1 MAVYKPRRLRNE
13 TEPEQVREPSLYR
26 SLCTSLLSTLL
37 SLVMLVG
44 TTFAWFT
51 ESITTGVYTITAG
64 NLSTVTSYCTD
75 LTNLNWQLLNPGNND
90 LFGGTTF
97 SKSNAT
103 RTAYLKLENE
113 SPNPVKYLI
122 SFVYNSET
130 AGTLK
135 KSDGTTAA
143 NQNLSE
149 LMSFAYT
156 VTSDATPTFTGT
168 ANKSLTLSE
177 SATSPFS
184 IIVEGN
190 KTVYVK
196 LELTLGSYEGEWTG
210 TPPSIDLKLELVIT
224 QPDGD
229 GKLEENNTASQ
240 TLQTET
246 PVTVGE
252 AATSEGA
259 NLTVGVTIEN
269 APETPA
275 PAGEPADKPVGEGF
289 YPARRFTESP
299 DRPSVGADDPVRP
312 KTPRQRCLFP
322 KRGRAA
328 ALPPLRRFCR
338 YSSVLTLSFPALP
351 AYG

>member
-1 MAVYKPRRLRNE
+1 MAIYKPRRLRNE

-75 LTNLNWQLLNPGNND
+75 LTKLNWQLLNPGNNN

-103 RTAYLKLENE
+103 QTAYLKLENE
-113 SPNPVKYLI
+113 SSSPVKYLI

-130 AGTLK
+130 AGTLE
-135 KSDGTTAA
+135 KSDGTTET
-143 NQNLSE
+143 NQKLSD

-156 VTSDATPTFTGT
+156 VASDATPTFTGT

-196 LELTLGSYEGEWTG
+196 LDLTLGSYEGTWRDE
-210 TPPSIDLKLELVIT
+210 PKIDLRLKLVIT

-252 AATSEGA
+252 AETSEGA

-269 APETPA
+269 ALESS
-275 PAGEPADKPVGEGF
+275 PAGEPAVESAVEPITEPSTETATA
-289 YPARRFTESP
+289 PAAETSSAETAQELSSAPETTE
-299 DRPSVGADDPVRP
+299 
-312 KTPRQRCLFP
+312 
-322 KRGRAA
+322 
-328 ALPPLRRFCR
+328 
-338 YSSVLTLSFPALP
+338 
-351 AYG
+351 

>member
-75 LTNLNWQLLNPGNND
+75 LTTLNPNWQLLNESNIN
-90 LFGGTTF
+90 LFGTMTF
-97 SKSNAT
+97 SNPNT
-103 RTAYLKLENE
+103 PQTAYLMLENK
-113 SPNPVKYLI
+113 SSNSVKYLI
-122 SFVYNSET
+122 SFLCSNEK
-130 AGTLK
+130 AGTLEN
-135 KSDGTTAA
+135 SNSTNTTSEGK
-143 NQNLSE
+143 LSE

-156 VTSDATPTFTGT
+156 VSNDTVFNEPENGT
-168 ANKSLTLSE
+168 VTLGDSE
-177 SATSPFS
+177 ASPFS
-184 IIVEGN
+184 VIVEGN

-196 LELTLGSYEGEWTG
+196 LELTLGSYEGEWTIN
-210 TPPSIDLKLELVIT
+210 PEIDLQLKLVIT
-224 QPDGD
+224 QPDNND
-229 GKLEENNTASQ
+229 SEENNIASQ
-240 TLQTET
+240 ALQAET

-269 APETPA
+269 ALETPA
-275 PAGEPADKPVGEGF
+275 AGEAAGEPAGKTVVEPITEPSTETATA
-289 YPARRFTESP
+289 PAAETSSAETAQELSSAPEATE
-299 DRPSVGADDPVRP
+299 
-312 KTPRQRCLFP
+312 
-322 KRGRAA
+322 
-328 ALPPLRRFCR
+328 
-338 YSSVLTLSFPALP
+338 
-351 AYG
+351 

>member
-64 NLSTVTSYCTD
+64 KLSTVTSYCTD
-75 LTNLNWQLLNPGNND
+75 LTTSTPNWQPLNKSNTT
-90 LFGGTTF
+90 LFGGMTF
-97 SKSNAT
+97 SNT
-103 RTAYLKLENE
+103 NNTQTAYLRLENE

-130 AGTLK
+130 AGTLER
-135 KSDGTTAA
+135 SDGTEVPD
-143 NQNLSE
+143 QKLSD

-156 VTSDATPTFTGT
+156 VASDATAEGGVPSFDNGTGG
-168 ANKSLTLSE
+168 NIPLGNSKD
-177 SATSPFS
+177 SPFS
-184 IIVEGN
+184 VIVAGN

-196 LELTLGSYEGEWTG
+196 LDLILDNYEGTWTVE
-210 TPPSIDLKLELVIT
+210 PKIDLRLKLVIT
-224 QPDGD
+224 QPDNND
-229 GKLEENNTASQ
+229 LEENNIASQ
-240 TLQTET
+240 ALQAET

-269 APETPA
+269 ALEIPSTADEAVTE
-275 PAGEPADKPVGEGF
+275 PAGETVVEPVVEPAAEPSTETATA
-289 YPARRFTESP
+289 PAAETSSAETAQELSSAPEATE
-299 DRPSVGADDPVRP
+299 
-312 KTPRQRCLFP
+312 
-322 KRGRAA
+322 
-328 ALPPLRRFCR
+328 
-338 YSSVLTLSFPALP
+338 
-351 AYG
+351 

>member
-75 LTNLNWQLLNPGNND
+75 LDNPNWQPLNPGNNG

-103 RTAYLKLENE
+103 QTAYLKLENKGL
-113 SPNPVKYLI
+113 NPVKYLI
-122 SFVYNSET
+122 SFVCDSET
-130 AGTLK
+130 AGTLENSNSTNPTSEGK
-135 KSDGTTAA
+135 
-143 NQNLSE
+143 LSE

-156 VTSDATPTFTGT
+156 VASDATAEGSTLTFGSSE
-168 ANKSLTLSE
+168 NGKVTLGDSKGK
-177 SATSPFS
+177 PFS
-184 IIVEGN
+184 ILVPDGG
-190 KTVYVK
+190 TVHVK

-210 TPPSIDLKLELVIT
+210 TLPSIDLKLKLVIT

-229 GKLEENNTASQ
+229 GKLEKNATASQ
-240 TLQTET
+240 ALQAKT
-246 PVTVGE
+246 PVTNNDAE
-252 AATSEGA
+252 PSEGA
-259 NLTVGVTIEN
+259 TLTVGVTIEN
-269 APETPA
+269 ALETPA
-275 PAGEPADKPVGEGF
+275 PAGEPADKPVVEPAVEPVVEPVVEPTTEPTTEPPAEGTNSAETAQELSSA
-289 YPARRFTESP
+289 PEATE
-299 DRPSVGADDPVRP
+299 
-312 KTPRQRCLFP
+312 
-322 KRGRAA
+322 
-328 ALPPLRRFCR
+328 
-338 YSSVLTLSFPALP
+338 
-351 AYG
+351 

>member
-64 NLSTVTSYCTD
+64 KLSTVTSYCTD
-75 LTNLNWQLLNPGNND
+75 LTNPNPNWQLLNPGNND

-103 RTAYLKLENE
+103 QTAYLRLENK
-113 SPNPVKYLI
+113 SSNSVKYLI
-122 SFVYNSET
+122 SFLCSNEKP
-130 AGTLK
+130 GTLE
-135 KSDGTTAA
+135 KSDGTNTTSEGK
-143 NQNLSE
+143 LSE

-156 VTSDATPTFTGT
+156 VASDTNFGT
-168 ANKSLTLSE
+168 SE
-177 SATSPFS
+177 SGKVPLGSSKDSPFS
-184 IIVEGN
+184 ILVPDN
-190 KTVYVK
+190 DTVYVK
-196 LELTLGSYEGEWTG
+196 LDLKLGSYEGEWT
-210 TPPSIDLKLELVIT
+210 TEPKINLRLKLVIT
-224 QPDGD
+224 QPDNNDLED
-229 GKLEENNTASQ
+229 GSSTASQ
-240 TLQTET
+240 ALQAAT

-252 AATSEGA
+252 AETSEGA

-275 PAGEPADKPVGEGF
+275 PAGEPAVEPVVE
-289 YPARRFTESP
+289 PAAEPSTETATAP
-299 DRPSVGADDPVRP
+299 
-312 KTPRQRCLFP
+312 
-322 KRGRAA
+322 AA
-328 ALPPLRRFCR
+328 ET
-338 YSSVLTLSFPALP
+338 SSAETAQELSSAPEATE
-351 AYG
+351 